1 MALEVISTDQV
12 DRVAIVTLNR
22 PEVLNALNLKL
33 VREVD
38 EFLTEAEADDGIGA
52 VIITG
57 AGERAFSAGADI
69 HENREFTQEQRDAGA
84 AERSNYT
91 WHMAACTKPVI
102 GAINGL
108 CYGGGTV
115 MATSMDF
122 LIGCEKSSFRFLAV
136 NYGQLNATWSL
147 PTLVGWGKAKEL
159 LYSGREVF
167 AEEAYHIGL
176 LNHLVPSEQLM
187 EKTIEVA
194 AGIAK
199 KPARRREQHQAAAH
213 RAHRQLAGGA
223 ILDGDRGTAGS
234 LPGPDGGGGLRR
246 LPGAKGT
253 QARGNLTRNS
263 HTDTAGPPGVHSG
276 GLCFSVEQSTCGWAG
291 KNWVFRDIG
300 TAEFDR
306 SLCQDDGEAIVPQT
320 VGGVCCWDF
329 TPTLTLPLRGRG
341 FWVRRGVA
349 DGVQGRWWA

>member
-1 MALEVISTDQV
+1 MAFEVISTDQV
-12 DRVAIVTLNR
+12 DRVAILTLNR
-22 PEVLNALNLKL
+22 PEVLNALSLKL
-33 VREVD
+33 SREVD
-38 EFLTEAEADDGIGA
+38 AFLTEAEADDGIGA

-69 HENREFTQEQRDAGA
+69 HENRELTEEQRDKAA
-84 AERSNYT
+84 AERAKYT
-91 WHMAACTKPVI
+91 WHMATCTKPVI

-167 AEEAYHIGL
+167 ADEAYHIGL
-176 LNHLVPSEQLM
+176 LNHLVSSENLM

-199 KPARRREQHQAAAH
+199 NRPEGVNNIKQLLIEHTGNSLEEQFWTEIEGRQGRFRGLTVEEGFADFLERKGRKPAV
-213 RAHRQLAGGA
+213 
-223 ILDGDRGTAGS
+223 S
-234 LPGPDGGGGLRR
+234 
-246 LPGAKGT
+246 
-253 QARGNLTRNS
+253 
-263 HTDTAGPPGVHSG
+263 
-276 GLCFSVEQSTCGWAG
+276 
-291 KNWVFRDIG
+291 
-300 TAEFDR
+300 
-306 SLCQDDGEAIVPQT
+306 
-320 VGGVCCWDF
+320 
-329 TPTLTLPLRGRG
+329 
-341 FWVRRGVA
+341 
-349 DGVQGRWWA
+349 